1 MWRLIWCG
9 IASISGEWMN
19 NEFACTKFACW
30 SCSIRVMPPKG
41 DGPSSALVNRP
52 KAGVPASIIKLYSYS
67 LYIVYRFI
75 PKFSSLSANLHRP
88 TKTGMD
94 GLQGPQNKHRPQDN
108 GPRLSTGIISAFAYG
123 LFDALCYILL
133 LLCIIPCPSVF
144 VLEVVWYI
152 WSFLTD
158 SNWFIWLNNTIS
170 RLQILNTN
178 TQSFK
183 NIVYSCW
190 SALTLFTFEP

>member
-1 MWRLIWCG
+1 MWRLIWCW

-30 SCSIRVMPPKG
+30 SCSLRVMPPKVM
-41 DGPSSALVNRP
+41 ALPQRWWTCRRP
-52 KAGVPASIIKLYSYS
+52 GYQLVS
-67 LYIVYRFI
+67 LNCTITVYKVYRLI